1 MSNASTTNAT
11 AANTAGTT
19 STNAFTAP
27 MASAFQTGFETMVAS
42 MNGMIDA
49 NARFMNE
56 CNAMVIDAVRTQA
69 RAFERVGTIMVEQSK
84 TPAAKPATEA
94 TREIFDE
101 SAAFVTK
108 TSERMMKLHNEH
120 MQSMS
125 KIMNS
130 AMTRMQPVANASCCK
145 A

>member
-1 MSNASTTNAT
+1 MTTATTNGTTASNATPN
-11 AANTAGTT
+11 
-19 STNAFTAP
+19 TNAFTAP
-27 MASAFQTGFETMVAS
+27 MASAVQNGFETMIAS

-49 NARFMNE
+49 NARFMTE

-84 TPAAKPATEA
+84 NPTAKPATDA

-108 TSERMMKLHNEH
+108 TGERMMKLQNEH

-130 AMTRMQPVANASCCK
+130 AMTRMQPVANATCCK